1 MKNEDKSKSLLVI
14 VLGLLVLYFIFKS
27 IYFIW
32 IALGIGI
39 ISLMIPIIGDYI
51 LKGWFKIGELLG
63 FINSRILLGGIFFI
77 FLTPFAWLQKIF
89 SKDSTSIQLN
99 DVDKSVYR
107 TREHQYEPKDFE
119 NIW

>member
-14 VLGLLVLYFIFKS
+14 VLGFLVLYFVFKS

-32 IALGIGI
+32 AALGIGV

-51 LKGWFKIGELLG
+51 LKGWFKIGEILG
-63 FINSRILLGGIFFI
+63 FINSRILLGAIFFV

-89 SKDSTSIQLN
+89 SKSSTSIQLS
-99 DVDKSVYR
+99 DTSTSVYR
-107 TREHQYEPKDFE
+107 TRDHQYEPKDFDD
-119 NIW
+119 IW